1 MTVLEHAQRVALMGV
16 AGPRPAIGPVAGLPL
31 LHVDHAELTGV
42 KRVIKSFFDDP
53 RVTTAGPWL
62 RPRHVANWSPALEV
76 QILGKTCAAVVKGRE
91 AY

>member
-1 MTVLEHAQRVALMGV
+1 VIESSFDKIIATAALDEG
-16 AGPRPAIGPVAGLPL
+16 GGLRY
-31 LHVDHAELTGV
+31 
-42 KRVIKSFFDDP
+42 KIRKDP

-62 RPRHVANWSPALEV
+62 RPRHVENWSPALEV